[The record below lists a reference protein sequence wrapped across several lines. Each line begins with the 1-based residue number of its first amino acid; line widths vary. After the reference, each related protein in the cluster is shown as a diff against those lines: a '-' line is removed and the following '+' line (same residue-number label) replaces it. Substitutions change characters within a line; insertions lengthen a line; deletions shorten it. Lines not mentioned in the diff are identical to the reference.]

1 MASDNSTKST
11 IAVSLTNYLDA
22 GSIVA
27 GASGLTLWAKEFG
40 LSSLQVG
47 LLGALS
53 ANAFGAA
60 IGALIGGRL
69 SDKYGRKF
77 IYTYNL
83 LLYML
88 GVLIVIFSFNFP
100 MLLLGFLITGISVG
114 AGVPA
119 SWTYISETSESTN
132 RAHNIGISQFAWSLG
147 PAIIFTLGLAFS
159 PLGLLGNRLVFG
171 SLFVVA
177 FIAWNLQRKLPESKD
192 WVEKKKQEDKSG
204 ERPHPYRELF
214 SQMVNVKSILFLIG
228 VYCLWNLAAGVQ
240 GFFMPYIYSTV
251 GGLSNMQANLLS
263 AVLWIFTALTG
274 YVVFAKYA
282 DRVSHRWMYFVGA
295 LMAALS
301 WIAITFGNMGW
312 GVLWSFVL
320 LWGLSAGF
328 GAQAFYA
335 LWATELFP
343 TR

>member
-1 MASDNSTKST
+1 MVKST
-11 IAVSLTNYLDA
+11 IYRKF
-22 GSIVA
+22 
-27 GASGLTLWAKEFG
+27 LTLH
-40 LSSLQVG
+40 S
-47 LLGALS
+47 
-53 ANAFGAA
+53 
-60 IGALIGGRL
+60 
-69 SDKYGRKF
+69 KF
-77 IYTYNL
+77 YIKKWL
-83 LLYML
+83 
-88 GVLIVIFSFNFP
+88 FS
-100 MLLLGFLITGISVG
+100 
-114 AGVPA
+114 
-119 SWTYISETSESTN
+119 
-132 RAHNIGISQFAWSLG
+132 
-147 PAIIFTLGLAFS
+147 
-159 PLGLLGNRLVFG
+159 
-171 SLFVVA
+171 VVT
-177 FIAWNLQRKLPESKD
+177 
-192 WVEKKKQEDKSG
+192 KKQEDKSE

-295 LMAALS
+295 LMAVLS
-301 WIAITFGNMGW
+301 WVAITFGNMGW

-343 TR
+343 TRYRAGSQGIMFFIVRASAGVWSIIFPPIMNAMGFKAAGTMIVVFLIISLLVGTIWTPKTRGRSLDEITKERYGQAG